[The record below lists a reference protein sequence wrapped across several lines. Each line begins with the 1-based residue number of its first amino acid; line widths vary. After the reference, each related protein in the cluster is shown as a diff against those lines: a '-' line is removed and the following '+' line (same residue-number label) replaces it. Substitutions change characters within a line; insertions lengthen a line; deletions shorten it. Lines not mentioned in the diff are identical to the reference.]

1 MNSIFIRKRL
11 PAINNN
17 VNNTS
22 MSIPQFGGNNINNDI
37 FNNINKNKM
46 ERKKQLIIELII

>member
-17 VNNTS
+17 VNNNS

>member
-17 VNNTS
+17 VNNNS

-46 ERKKQLIIELII
+46 ERKK